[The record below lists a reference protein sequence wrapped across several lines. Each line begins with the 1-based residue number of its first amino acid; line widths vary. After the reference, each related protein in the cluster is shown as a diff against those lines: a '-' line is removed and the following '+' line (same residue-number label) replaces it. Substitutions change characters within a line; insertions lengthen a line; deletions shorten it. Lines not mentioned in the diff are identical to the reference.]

1 MITTPKSPNISD
13 LKEKKIDSFAL
24 FDIILGNITRNHNQE
39 IVSNK
44 NKKVVGKKEALEK
57 ENIESS
63 RHNFVVS

>member
-44 NKKVVGKKEALEK
+44 NKKVVGKEG
-57 ENIESS
+57 SS
-63 RHNFVVS
+63 